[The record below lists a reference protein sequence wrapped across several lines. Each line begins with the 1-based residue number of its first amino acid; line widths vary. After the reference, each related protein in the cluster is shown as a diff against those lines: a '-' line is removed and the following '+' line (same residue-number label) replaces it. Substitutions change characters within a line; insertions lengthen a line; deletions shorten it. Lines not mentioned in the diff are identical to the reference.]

1 MGIWLASLED
11 VKAAMDMAETAR
23 ADALVARQIDAASR
37 SIEALCHRR
46 FYPELATR
54 TFDWPNCQMGTSY
67 RLWLDQ
73 HDLISVTTLTSAGT
87 EIASTDYFLRPDHG
101 PPYRRIE
108 LDLGDT
114 TADTAIFGGGSTHQ
128 RAISVVGLWGYRDD
142 STPAGTLAAAVSTTS
157 VTTVTVSDS
166 SAVKTGHLLKVG
178 SERVQ
183 VTARSM
189 VTTGQ
194 TINGALTA
202 SKSDVSVLADDGTT
216 IYVGEVILIDSE
228 RMLVVDIAG
237 NTLTVRRAWDGSVLA
252 AHSSGATVYAPRQ
265 CTVVRGVLGTTAA
278 THLISAAITR
288 WTPPADVEQL
298 CIDEA
303 IWRLQNTLS
312 GMARMVGEGEGARM
326 VNARTITLEREDV
339 FRTHGRIRKAAI

>member
-11 VKAAMDMAETAR
+11 VKSAMDMAETAR

-37 SIEALCHRR
+37 SIETLCHRR
-46 FYPELATR
+46 FYPEIATK
-54 TFDWPNCQMGTSY
+54 TFPWPGCQMGTSY

-73 HDLISVTTLTSAGT
+73 HDLISVTEFLSADV
-87 EIASTDYFLRPDHG
+87 EIEVGDYFLEPQASG

-108 LDLGDT
+108 LDLAAT
-114 TADTAIFGGGSTHQ
+114 TSVLGGGSTHQ
-128 RAISVVGLWGYRDD
+128 RALSITGLWGYRDD

-178 SERVQ
+178 SERMQ

-216 IYVGEVILIDSE
+216 IYVGETILIDSE

-326 VNARTITLEREDV
+326 VNARTITIEREDV